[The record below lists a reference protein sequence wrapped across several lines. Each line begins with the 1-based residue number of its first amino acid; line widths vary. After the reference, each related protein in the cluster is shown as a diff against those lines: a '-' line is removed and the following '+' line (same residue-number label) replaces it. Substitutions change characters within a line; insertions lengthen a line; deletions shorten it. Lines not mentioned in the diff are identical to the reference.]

1 MTYRERF
8 TVTLQ
13 APDFDF
19 RFYPFDRQQFH
30 VRIDRDVPTEAFR
43 FEATGQPSDI
53 LGDQLGEEQ
62 WSVVNVTQGTT
73 EIPLDRNLKKSR
85 YTMTM
90 EVKRHLNFYLFRIF
104 IPMFLII
111 GVSWVIFFLK
121 DYGRQL

>member
-1 MTYRERF
+1 MTSSHWQPEKNILLPLFTFFNQQGNRWWQNQTVFIEPSGLTTYRERF

-30 VRIDRDVPTEAFR
+30 VRINLDVPTEAFR

-53 LGDQLGEEQ
+53 LGDPTTGEEQ

-73 EIPLDRNLKKSR
+73 EIPLDG
-85 YTMTM
+85 T
-90 EVKRHLNFYLFRIF
+90 
-104 IPMFLII
+104 
-111 GVSWVIFFLK
+111 
-121 DYGRQL
+121 